1 MSNII
6 FYPYIPIT
14 FLYIVIFVSLFI
26 TFINYKLKSNSTFLK
41 FLFML
46 IIILSLANP
55 VIMSENR
62 ESLPDTVAV
71 ILDLSPSQSINDR
84 KKNALEVYENLKN
97 QLGKINNLEVRY
109 KTING
114 EKGTNIFNPL
124 SALIGDI
131 PDNRLA
137 GAIIITD
144 GQIQDVPEINA
155 LNFPAPINFLI
166 TGNKN
171 EYDRRLII
179 EESPRFGIVGEE
191 VTIKLRVEDI
201 NADVPN
207 ALVTIN
213 MNDKDKQSR
222 SIPIGESVNI
232 TLPLERAGITSLNI
246 EVEEGKNE
254 LTLKNNQIVIS
265 INAIRERL
273 KVMLVSGEPNMG
285 LRNWRNLLNSDPSV
299 DLIHFTILRPPNKQD
314 LTPVGELSLIPFPSR
329 ELFQLNLNSFDLIIF
344 DQYHLRG
351 ILPQYYLKNIVEYVV
366 NGGALLDTAGPAY
379 AGPYSLSLSPLQSIL
394 PTEPTGEV
402 VVEEFVPNITN
413 YGLRHPVTANLQEIN
428 GDKIENNWGSWFRMV
443 EGLAVDG
450 DVLLE
455 GPENRPLLVLNRIGQ
470 GRVAQ
475 ILSDQSWVWTRS
487 DSNKGPQAD
496 LLRRLVHWL
505 MKEPDLEENE
515 LSAKFENNTLIIRK
529 NSLIPDLN
537 SVKIIS
543 PSNETDII
551 DLEDIGSGQQI
562 AKIPEPEPGIWKLS
576 SGNSNISVIIG
587 NYNSAEFNDVRA
599 TDKSIELL
607 AESTLGSIKWI
618 NTERNTSLKINH
630 IEKNKITNNNK
641 NIKLYKNEQFFVQS
655 MDQIPLAPWY
665 LALLLSIV
673 LLFLSWYRESR

>member
-124 SALIGDI
+124 SSLIGDI

-402 VVEEFVPNITN
+402 VVEEFVPKITN

-665 LALLLSIV
+665 LALILSIV

>member
-6 FYPYIPIT
+6 FYPYISIT

-124 SALIGDI
+124 SSLIGDI

-222 SIPIGESVNI
+222 SIPIGESVSI

-543 PSNETDII
+543 PSNETEII
-551 DLEDIGSGQQI
+551 DLEDIGSGQQV

-665 LALLLSIV
+665 LALLLSIL

>member
-124 SALIGDI
+124 SSLIGDI

-222 SIPIGESVNI
+222 SIPIGESVSI

-329 ELFQLNLNSFDLIIF
+329 ELFQLNLDSFDLIIF

-402 VVEEFVPNITN
+402 VVEEFVPKITN

-443 EGLAVDG
+443 EGLTVDG

-551 DLEDIGSGQQI
+551 DLEDIGNGQQI

-665 LALLLSIV
+665 LALILSIV

>member
-84 KKNALEVYENLKN
+84 KKNALEAYENLKN

-222 SIPIGESVNI
+222 SIPIGESVSI

-402 VVEEFVPNITN
+402 VVEEFVPKITN

-543 PSNETDII
+543 PSNETDLI

-665 LALLLSIV
+665 LALILSIV

>member
-1 MSNII
+1 MNNITL
-6 FYPYIPIT
+6 YPYIPLMY
-14 FLYIVIFVSLFI
+14 LYIIIGIILFI
-26 TFINYKLKSNSTFLK
+26 TFINFKLKANGTIIK

-46 IIILSLANP
+46 IIIVTLANP
-55 VIMSENR
+55 VIISENR

-71 ILDLSPSQSINDR
+71 ILDLSPSQNINDR
-84 KKNALEVYENLKN
+84 KKDALEIYESIKN
-97 QLGKINNLEVRY
+97 KLAKIKDLEVRY
-109 KTING
+109 KTIKG

-124 SALIGDI
+124 YSLVGDI

-144 GQIQDVPEINA
+144 GQIEDVPEPEA
-155 LNFPAPINFLI
+155 LNFSAPINFLI
-166 TGNKN
+166 TGTKN

-191 VTIKLRVEDI
+191 VTIKLKVEDI

-213 MNDKDKQSR
+213 MNDEEKQTR
-222 SIPIGESVNI
+222 SIPIGESVNL

-254 LTLKNNQIVIS
+254 LTLKNNQTVIS

-314 LTPVGELSLIPFPSR
+314 LTPVGELSLIPFPTR

-402 VVEEFVPNITN
+402 LVEEFIPKITN
-413 YGLRHPVTANLQEIN
+413 YGLRHPVTANLQDIKNEQL
-428 GDKIENNWGSWFRMV
+428 KNNWGSWYRMV

-455 GPENRPLLVLNRIGQ
+455 GPGNRPLLVLNRIGQ

-475 ILSDQSWVWTRS
+475 ILSDQSWIWTRS

-505 MKEPDLEENE
+505 MKEPDLEENDI
-515 LSAKFENNTLIIRK
+515 SAKFEENTLIIKK

-537 SVKIIS
+537 TVKAVS
-543 PSNETDII
+543 PSNEIKMI
-551 DLEDIGSGQQI
+551 DLEDIGNGQQI
-562 AKIPEPEPGIWKLS
+562 AKIIEPEPGIWKLS
-576 SGNSNISVIIG
+576 SGNSNISIIIG
-587 NYNSAEFNDVRA
+587 NYNSVEFNDVRT
-599 TDKSIELL
+599 TDNNIKPI
-607 AESTLGSIKWI
+607 AEASMGLVKWI
-618 NTERNTSLKINH
+618 NSDKNMSLKINH
-630 IEKNKITNNNK
+630 LEKNKLKTNNK
-641 NIKLYKNEQFFVQS
+641 NINLYKNEQFYIQS
-655 MDQIPLAPWY
+655 LDQIPLTPWY
-665 LALLLSIV
+665 LGLILSILLL
-673 LLFLSWYRESR
+673 FYSWYRESR

>member
-124 SALIGDI
+124 SSLIGDI

-222 SIPIGESVNI
+222 SIPIGESVSI

-455 GPENRPLLVLNRIGQ
+455 GPE
-470 GRVAQ
+470 
-475 ILSDQSWVWTRS
+475 
-487 DSNKGPQAD
+487 
-496 LLRRLVHWL
+496 
-505 MKEPDLEENE
+505 
-515 LSAKFENNTLIIRK
+515 
-529 NSLIPDLN
+529 
-537 SVKIIS
+537 
-543 PSNETDII
+543 I
-551 DLEDIGSGQQI
+551 DL
-562 AKIPEPEPGIWKLS
+562 
-576 SGNSNISVIIG
+576 
-587 NYNSAEFNDVRA
+587 Y
-599 TDKSIELL
+599 
-607 AESTLGSIKWI
+607 
-618 NTERNTSLKINH
+618 
-630 IEKNKITNNNK
+630 
-641 NIKLYKNEQFFVQS
+641 
-655 MDQIPLAPWY
+655 
-665 LALLLSIV
+665 
-673 LLFLSWYRESR
+673 